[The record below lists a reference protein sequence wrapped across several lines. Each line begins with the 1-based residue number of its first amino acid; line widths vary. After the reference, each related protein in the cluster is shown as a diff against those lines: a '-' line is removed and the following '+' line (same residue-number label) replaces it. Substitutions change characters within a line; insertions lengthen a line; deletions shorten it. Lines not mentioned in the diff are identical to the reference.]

1 MIGGCHEENL
11 SPSQDK
17 PSSRVSPSAVVHDIA
32 GELLL
37 SLAHDDDSAIK
48 PVREVNGEQKRR
60 YGEQKRRYGHHLV
73 FDLTLLSF
81 V

>member
-17 PSSRVSPSAVVHDIA
+17 TSSRVSPSAVVHDIA

-37 SLAHDDDSAIK
+37 SPAHDDDNAIK
-48 PVREVNGEQKRR
+48 AVREVN
-60 YGEQKRRYGHHLV
+60 GEQKRRYGHHLV
-73 FDLTLLSF
+73 FDLPLLSF